1 MTLIVIIFGFS
12 SIKPVLQLNQQHT
25 WKSPW
30 STPFLVSQN
39 LYLVVLWLL
48 LRVLQSSN
56 KLPDLINLLRRIV
69 TARQVHFIVYSG
81 QSKFKSIQKTALRTK
96 IKTCPVRKYYTSII
110 EINPNLTYIF
120 RVYCVGKYLFA
131 RPKSS
136 CDVRKCAYHVTEQL
150 AQSCFQLT
158 VF

>member
-1 MTLIVIIFGFS
+1 MTLILIIFGFAS
-12 SIKPVLQLNQQHT
+12 FKTVLHLNEQHT
-25 WKSPW
+25 WKSLW
-30 STPFLVSQN
+30 SAPFLVSHN

-48 LRVLQSSN
+48 LRVLKSSN
-56 KLPDLINLLRRIV
+56 KLTDLFNLLTRIV

-81 QSKFKSIQKTALRTK
+81 QSKFKRIQEIALRTK
-96 IKTCPVRKYYTSII
+96 IKMCSVRKYYII
-110 EINPNLTYIF
+110 EISPHLPYIF
-120 RVYCVGKYLFA
+120 RTYWVGKHLFV